1 MKGLE
6 TAAIVLA
13 AISFIITIIF
23 KMTGT
28 QLFVTTTGIWRFT
41 VVCLGF
47 AVWAR
52 LAQADRYPAS
62 SAARTADVSEM
73 SEESSD

>member
-6 TAAIVLA
+6 TTAIALA

-41 VVCLGF
+41 MVCLGF
-47 AVWAR
+47 ALWTR
-52 LAQADRYPAS
+52 LAQQGGDAAG
-62 SAARTADVSEM
+62 SAAQAADISEM